1 MATYCL
7 AGDGGSQIQPLFW
20 EKNNMMKTIKTAI
33 CATAALTAMS
43 TLALADPLSDLKSVF
58 QNLTARDAASQ
69 AAVQAPDGFRVYPTA
84 DAVATDAAVEEPFVE
99 VKTSGYIK
107 TGYIYSQ
114 VKDGIPLDNSSDFDV
129 EAGVNVK
136 GSVQSAIGEIGT
148 TIQVKWDTAES
159 TTNLASIALRDEGII
174 GFWQFTD
181 TLKLETGRSNA
192 GRLENGI
199 DKNTKRL
206 WTFANRRV
214 RAENAGDGFFDRDAY
229 NAFFG
234 LAYSEGPLS
243 LTARIHDATR
253 GVKDGAGKTGFDDD
267 AIGASAKGVFTS
279 ELFSLEM
286 AGGYWGQDDAKNLP
300 IDKQTGVKWL
310 AGVGTELDFIP
321 GLPISIGAQSGRL
334 HNGAKSM
341 KVSGSVG
348 FTLTDNI
355 TAGFG
360 AGWNKISASP
370 NVADNRSEKMLHG
383 EIYYAPMSQLIIGLE
398 ADYYDD
404 GRPKVAAGAI
414 PASNDGFTGAV
425 VTRYAF

>member
-1 MATYCL
+1 M
-7 AGDGGSQIQPLFW
+7 I
-20 EKNNMMKTIKTAI
+20 KTIKTVLY
-33 CATAALTAMS
+33 ATAALTAVS
-43 TLALADPLSDLKSVF
+43 TLAHADPLAELKSVF
-58 QNLTARDAASQ
+58 QTLTHRDAMSQ
-69 AAVQAPDGFRVYPTA
+69 AAVQAPDGFRIYPTA
-84 DAVATDAAVEEPFVE
+84 DAATTDVAVEEPFVE

-107 TGYIYSQ
+107 SGYIFSQ

-129 EAGVNVK
+129 EAAVNVK
-136 GSVQSAIGEIGT
+136 ASVQSEIGEIGVAV
-148 TIQVKWDTAES
+148 QVKWDTAES

-206 WTFANRRV
+206 WTFGNRRV

-253 GVKDGAGKTGFDDD
+253 GVKDAGGKVGYDDD
-267 AIGASAKGVFTS
+267 AIGASARGLFTS
-279 ELFSLEM
+279 EMFSLEL
-286 AGGYWGQDDAKNLP
+286 AGGYWGQDDAKTLP
-300 IDKQTGVKWL
+300 IARQTGVKWL
-310 AGVGTELDFIP
+310 AGVGSELNFIP

-355 TAGFG
+355 TAGVG
-360 AGWNKISASP
+360 AGWNKISNSP
-370 NVADNRSEKMLHG
+370 NIADNRSEKVLHG
-383 EIYYAPMSQLIIGLE
+383 EIYYAPLTQLLIGLE

-404 GRPKVAAGAI
+404 GRPKVAGGGI
-414 PASNDGFTGAV
+414 PASSDGFTGAV
-425 VTRYAF
+425 VTRYSF

>member
-1 MATYCL
+1 M
-7 AGDGGSQIQPLFW
+7 I
-20 EKNNMMKTIKTAI
+20 KTIKIVLYT
-33 CATAALTAMS
+33 TAALTAVS
-43 TLALADPLSDLKSVF
+43 TLAHADPLADLKTVF
-58 QNLTARDAASQ
+58 QTLTVQDATSQ
-69 AAVQAPDGFRVYPTA
+69 AAVQAPRGFRIYPTA
-84 DAVATDAAVEEPFVE
+84 DAVATDAAVEEPYVE

-107 TGYIYSQ
+107 AGYIFSEIQ
-114 VKDGIPLDNSSDFDV
+114 DGTPLDNSSDFDV

-136 GSVQSAIGEIGT
+136 GSVQSALGEIGA

-181 TLKLETGRSNA
+181 TLKLETGRSNG

-206 WTFANRRV
+206 WTFGNRRV
-214 RAENAGDGFFDRDAY
+214 RSENAGDGFFDRDAY

-234 LAYSEGPLS
+234 LAYAEGPLS
-243 LTARIHDATR
+243 FTARIHDATR
-253 GVKDGAGKTGFDDD
+253 GVKDAGGKTGFDDD
-267 AIGASAKGVFTS
+267 AIGASAKALFTS

-286 AGGYWGQDDAKNLP
+286 AGGYWGQDDAKSLP
-300 IDKQTGVKWL
+300 IDKRTGVKWL
-310 AGVGTELDFIP
+310 AGVGSELNFIP

-348 FTLTDNI
+348 FTLTDDI
-355 TAGFG
+355 TAGIG
-360 AGWNKISASP
+360 AGWTKVSNSP
-370 NVADNRSEKMLHG
+370 NLADNRTEKVLHG

-404 GRPKVAAGAI
+404 GRPKVGVAPI
-414 PASNDGFTGAV
+414 PSANDGFTGAV
-425 VTRYAF
+425 VTRYSF